1 VARKFNSIESTAVE
15 AEAMVQQGR
24 WVDAERHYRELIGQT
39 HVINYEYD
47 DWLRR
52 LGEIYRHLGRAREAA
67 FVYLYLH
74 YFDMAR
80 AQLAG
85 DARGEP
91 AHGAINDVSALRA
104 RLAEIEKK
112 WSDAAQLYLQAGLRV
127 HAAVAFEK
135 AKQYPEA
142 IAAWK
147 ALLHHP
153 GLAGLAGGAG
163 VAGSAGNGA
172 APHAGHASHSAHSG
186 AGSRAYEAALVHF
199 NYGLA
204 AVRLDPASAEA
215 RRALI
220 ESQRKLEQV
229 ADDFE
234 QVGELERAFDCFQIL
249 LKLGKE
255 SAQFENLAEGY
266 VNCIRVLRDDNLKFY
281 VLQYY
286 EDFIKLALERG
297 ELHAAAT
304 LYQEAAAFA
313 ARAGLPYDRHYQH
326 KSALTWMKCA
336 DKFVETGVPVQM
348 VENALLAAASQHSA
362 VGDYPAVRECF
373 DKLARLELPERAKKR
388 FETIAQRYRGLAA
401 PPVELP
407 GLPDYLKQQHAY
419 ADIWFVDLLEWE
431 MDGDPYAVAASIVG
445 DLRYPNGIRRR
456 ALVVLLTLA
465 DAQTR
470 RAQAEPETLVHV
482 AELLGELQSY
492 AALSPLEKLFGSG
505 DALIRRSAVRALR
518 YLYFKRS
525 FVIVRKALTDP
536 DAQVREAALVA
547 IAGLHFPH
555 AFNPLARI
563 YRETSDPRVR
573 AAALQSI
580 GKIQT
585 VEAGEFLVM
594 VLRQEAGSLREAA
607 YTALTQMD
615 NADVVPILRQHHEIE
630 TNPAVRDTLGDLLR
644 RH

>member
-1 VARKFNSIESTAVE
+1 VARRTFNSIESTADQ
-15 AEAMVQQGR
+15 AEAFVQQGR
-24 WVDAERHYRELIGQT
+24 WLEAERHYRELIGQT

-52 LGEIYRHLGRAREAA
+52 LGEIYRQLQRSREAS

-80 AQLAG
+80 GQLG
-85 DARGEP
+85 GPE
-91 AHGAINDVSALRA
+91 HVALRA

-112 WSDAAQLYLQAGLRV
+112 WTEAAQLYQQAKLPV
-127 HAAVAFEK
+127 HAAVAFER

-142 IAAWK
+142 VAAWK
-147 ALLHHP
+147 SLVHHS
-153 GLAGLAGGAG
+153 GLAQR
-163 VAGSAGNGA
+163 
-172 APHAGHASHSAHSG
+172 P
-186 AGSRAYEAALVHF
+186 YEAALVHF

-204 AVRLDPASAEA
+204 AVRLDPNSAEA

-286 EDFIKLALERG
+286 EDFIKLALERS

-313 ARAGLPYDRHYQH
+313 ARAGLPYDKHYQH

-362 VGDYPAVRECF
+362 VGDYPSVRECF
-373 DKLARLELPERAKKR
+373 DKLAGLELTDRAKKR
-388 FETIAQRYRGLAA
+388 FHTIAQRYKGLAA

-465 DAQTR
+465 DAQVR
-470 RAQAEPETLVHV
+470 KAENETDTLVTV

-492 AALSPLEKLFGSG
+492 AALSPLEKLYAAA
-505 DALIRRSAVRALR
+505 DPLIRRAAVKALR
-518 YLYFKRS
+518 FLYFKRS
-525 FVIVRKALTDP
+525 FVIVRKALADS
-536 DAQVREAALVA
+536 DAQVREAALTA
-547 IAGLHFPH
+547 IGGLHFPH

-563 YRETSDPRVR
+563 YRESADPRVR
-573 AAALQSI
+573 KAALASI

-594 VLRQEAGSLREAA
+594 VLRQEAGELREASYA
-607 YTALTQMD
+607 ALSQMD
-615 NADVVPILRQHHEIE
+615 NADVLPILRQHHEIE
-630 TNPAVRDTLGDLLR
+630 TNPQVRDTLGELLR

>member
-1 VARKFNSIESTAVE
+1 MARKFNSIESTAVE

-91 AHGAINDVSALRA
+91 AHGAISEVSALRA

-112 WSDAAQLYLQAGLRV
+112 WTDAAQLYLQSGLRV

-142 IAAWK
+142 VAAWK

-153 GLAGLAGGAG
+153 GLAGVAGM
-163 VAGSAGNGA
+163 AGSAGAGGNGA
-172 APHAGHASHSAHSG
+172 GPHASHASHAG

-204 AVRLDPASAEA
+204 AVRLDPGSAEA

-373 DKLARLELPERAKKR
+373 DKLAGLELPERARKR
-388 FETIAQRYRGLAA
+388 FSVIAQRYRGLAA

-465 DAQTR
+465 DAQSR
-470 RAQAEPETLVHV
+470 RAQTEPETLVHV

-505 DALIRRSAVRALR
+505 DAVIRRAAVRALR

-525 FVIVRKALTDP
+525 FVIVRRALTDP

-573 AAALQSI
+573 ASALQSI

-594 VLRQEAGSLREAA
+594 VLRQETGSLREAA
-607 YTALTQMD
+607 YAALTQMD
-615 NADVVPILRQHHEIE
+615 NADVLPILRQHHEIE

>member
-1 VARKFNSIESTAVE
+1 MPRRFNSIESTADQ

-24 WVDAERHYRELIGQT
+24 WADAERHYRDLIGQT

-52 LGEIYRHLGRAREAA
+52 LGEIYRHLGRSREAA

-80 AQLAG
+80 AQLG
-85 DARGEP
+85 HDE
-91 AHGAINDVSALRA
+91 HVALRA

-112 WSDAAQLYLQAGLRV
+112 WSEAALLYQSAKLPV
-127 HAAVAFEK
+127 HAAVAFER
-135 AKQYPEA
+135 AKQYPDA
-142 IAAWK
+142 SAAWK
-147 ALLHHP
+147 GLLHH
-153 GLAGLAGGAG
+153 AGLANRG
-163 VAGSAGNGA
+163 
-172 APHAGHASHSAHSG
+172 
-186 AGSRAYEAALVHF
+186 YEAALVHF

-204 AVRLDPASAEA
+204 AVRLDANSAEA

-297 ELHAAAT
+297 ELHAGAT

-313 ARAGLPYDRHYQH
+313 SRAGLPYDRHYQH
-326 KSALTWMKCA
+326 KSAMTWMKCA
-336 DKFVETGVPVQM
+336 DKFLEQGVPVQM

-373 DKLARLELPERAKKR
+373 DKLAGLELTDRQKKR
-388 FETIAQRYRGLAA
+388 FGAIAARYKGLAA

-407 GLPDYLKQQHAY
+407 GLPDYLKQQHA
-419 ADIWFVDLLEWE
+419 
-431 MDGDPYAVAASIVG
+431 
-445 DLRYPNGIRRR
+445 
-456 ALVVLLTLA
+456 
-465 DAQTR
+465 
-470 RAQAEPETLVHV
+470 
-482 AELLGELQSY
+482 
-492 AALSPLEKLFGSG
+492 
-505 DALIRRSAVRALR
+505 
-518 YLYFKRS
+518 
-525 FVIVRKALTDP
+525 
-536 DAQVREAALVA
+536 
-547 IAGLHFPH
+547 
-555 AFNPLARI
+555 
-563 YRETSDPRVR
+563 
-573 AAALQSI
+573 
-580 GKIQT
+580 
-585 VEAGEFLVM
+585 
-594 VLRQEAGSLREAA
+594 
-607 YTALTQMD
+607 
-615 NADVVPILRQHHEIE
+615 
-630 TNPAVRDTLGDLLR
+630 
-644 RH
+644 

>member
-1 VARKFNSIESTAVE
+1 MARRTFNSIESTADQ

-24 WVDAERHYRELIGQT
+24 WAEAERHYRELIGQT

-52 LGEIYRHLGRAREAA
+52 LGEIYQHLKRPREAA

-80 AQLAG
+80 SQLGG
-85 DARGEP
+85 DD
-91 AHGAINDVSALRA
+91 HVALRA
-104 RLAEIEKK
+104 RLSEIEKK
-112 WSDAAQLYLQAGLRV
+112 WTEAAQLYQRAKLPV

-135 AKQYPEA
+135 AKQLTDA
-142 IAAWK
+142 TASWK
-147 ALLHHP
+147 AMTH
-153 GLAGLAGGAG
+153 
-163 VAGSAGNGA
+163 
-172 APHAGHASHSAHSG
+172 HSG
-186 AGSRAYEAALVHF
+186 LVQRPYEQALVHF

-204 AVRLDPASAEA
+204 AVRVDAGSQEA

-326 KSALTWMKCA
+326 KSALTWMRCA

-348 VENALLAAASQHSA
+348 TENALLAAASQHSA

-373 DKLARLELPERAKKR
+373 EKLAALELPDRAKKR
-388 FETIAQRYRGLAA
+388 FSTIAQRYKGLAS

-431 MDGDPYAVAASIVG
+431 MDGDPFAVAASIVG

-465 DAQTR
+465 DAQAR
-470 RAQAEPETLVHV
+470 NAANESETLVHV
-482 AELLGELQSY
+482 ADLLGELQSY
-492 AALSPLEKLFGSG
+492 AALSPLEKLYAAQ
-505 DALIRRSAVRALR
+505 DPAIRRAAVRALR
-518 YLYFKRS
+518 FLYFKRS
-525 FVIVRKALTDP
+525 FVIVRKALSDP
-536 DAQVREAALVA
+536 DAQVREAALTA
-547 IAGLHFPH
+547 IGGLHFPH

-563 YRETSDPRVR
+563 YRESNDPRVR
-573 AAALQSI
+573 GAALQSI

-594 VLRQEAGSLREAA
+594 VLRQEGGGLREAA
-607 YTALTQMD
+607 HAALQQMD
-615 NADVVPILRQHHEIE
+615 NADVIPILRQHHEIE
-630 TNPAVRDTLGDLLR
+630 TNPQVRDTLGELLR

>member
-1 VARKFNSIESTAVE
+1 MARRTFNSIESTADQ
-15 AEAMVQQGR
+15 AEALVQQGR
-24 WVDAERHYRELIGQT
+24 WIDAERHYRELIGQT
-39 HVINYEYD
+39 YEYD

-52 LGEIYRHLGRAREAA
+52 LGEIYRHLGRGREAS

-80 AQLAG
+80 GQLAA
-85 DARGEP
+85 DE
-91 AHGAINDVSALRA
+91 HVALRA

-112 WSDAAQLYLQAGLRV
+112 WPEAATLYQRARLPV
-127 HAAVAFEK
+127 HAAVAFER
-135 AKQYPEA
+135 AKQYPDA

-147 ALLHHP
+147 GLVHAP
-153 GLAGLAGGAG
+153 GLGQR
-163 VAGSAGNGA
+163 
-172 APHAGHASHSAHSG
+172 P
-186 AGSRAYEAALVHF
+186 YEAALVHF

-204 AVRLDPASAEA
+204 AVRLDPASVEA

-255 SAQFENLAEGY
+255 SSQFENLAEGY
-266 VNCIRVLRDDNLKFY
+266 VNCIRVLREDNLKFY

-326 KSALTWMKCA
+326 KSALTWMRCA

-348 VENALLAAASQHSA
+348 TENALLAAASQHSA

-373 DKLARLELPERAKKR
+373 EKLAGLELPERAKKR
-388 FETIAQRYRGLAA
+388 FAAIAQRYKGLAA

-431 MDGDPYAVAASIVG
+431 MDGDPFAVAASIVG

-465 DAQTR
+465 DAQAR
-470 RAQAEPETLVHV
+470 HAEGEPETLVHV

-492 AALSPLEKLFGSG
+492 AALSPLEKLFASS
-505 DALIRRSAVRALR
+505 DPLIRRAAARALR

-525 FVIVRKALTDP
+525 FVIVRKALADG
-536 DAQVREAALVA
+536 DAQVREAALTA
-547 IAGLHFPH
+547 IEGLHFPH

-563 YRETSDPRVR
+563 YRESNDPRVR
-573 AAALQSI
+573 STALVSI

-594 VLRQEAGSLREAA
+594 VLRQETGALRQAAHEA
-607 YTALTQMD
+607 LSHMD
-615 NADVVPILRQHHEIE
+615 NTDVLPILRQHHEIE
-630 TNPAVRDTLGDLLR
+630 MNPQVRETLGELLR

>member
-1 VARKFNSIESTAVE
+1 MARRFNSIESTADQ

-24 WVDAERHYRELIGQT
+24 WIDAERHYRDLIGQT

-52 LGEIYRHLGRAREAA
+52 LGEIYRHLGRSREAA

-80 AQLAG
+80 AQLG
-85 DARGEP
+85 DARGPGSDPTSRE
-91 AHGAINDVSALRA
+91 AGALRA

-112 WSDAAQLYLQAGLRV
+112 WSEAAQLYQQAGLPV
-127 HAAVAFEK
+127 HAAVAFER
-135 AKQYPEA
+135 AKQYPDA
-142 IAAWK
+142 TAAWK
-147 ALLHHP
+147 SLLHHP
-153 GLAGLAGGAG
+153 GLAG
-163 VAGSAGNGA
+163 
-172 APHAGHASHSAHSG
+172 HAGHAGHAGLTGGVNGVAHASPG
-186 AGSRAYEAALVHF
+186 ARAYEAALVHF

-204 AVRLDPASAEA
+204 AVRLDPGSAEA

-220 ESQRKLEQV
+220 ESQRRLEQV

-234 QVGELERAFDCFQIL
+234 QAGELERAFDCYQIL

-326 KSALTWMKCA
+326 KSAMTWMRCA

-348 VENALLAAASQHSA
+348 IENALLAAASQHSA

-373 DKLARLELPERAKKR
+373 EKLAALDLAERARKR
-388 FETIAQRYRGLAA
+388 FATIAQRYRGLAA

-431 MDGDPYAVAASIVG
+431 MDGDPHAVAASIVG

-465 DAQTR
+465 DAHAR
-470 RAQAEPETLVHV
+470 RAQSDPETLVHV

-492 AALSPLEKLFGSG
+492 AALSPLEKLFASG
-505 DALIRRSAVRALR
+505 DALIRRAAVRALR

-525 FVIVRKALTDP
+525 FVIVRRALNDS

-594 VLRQEAGSLREAA
+594 VLRQETGHLRDAA

-615 NADVVPILRQHHEIE
+615 NADVLPILRQHHEIE
-630 TNPAVRDTLGDLLR
+630 TNPQVRDTLGELLR

>member
-1 VARKFNSIESTAVE
+1 MARRTFNSIESTADQ
-15 AEAMVQQGR
+15 AEALVQQGR
-24 WVDAERHYRELIGQT
+24 WAEAERHYRELIGQT

-80 AQLAG
+80 AQLQG
-85 DARGEP
+85 DE
-91 AHGAINDVSALRA
+91 HVALRA

-112 WSDAAQLYLQAGLRV
+112 WTEAAQLYGKARLPV
-127 HAAVAFEK
+127 HAAVAFER
-135 AKQYPEA
+135 AKQFTDA
-142 IAAWK
+142 TAAWK
-147 ALLHHP
+147 SLLHAS
-153 GLAGLAGGAG
+153 GLTQR
-163 VAGSAGNGA
+163 
-172 APHAGHASHSAHSG
+172 P
-186 AGSRAYEAALVHF
+186 YEAALVHF

-204 AVRLDPASAEA
+204 AVRLDASSLEA
-215 RRALI
+215 RRALV

-234 QVGELERAFDCFQIL
+234 LAGELERAFDCFQIL

-286 EDFIKLALERG
+286 EDFIKLALERA

-326 KSALTWMKCA
+326 KSALTWMRCA
-336 DKFVETGVPVQM
+336 DKFIETGVPVQM
-348 VENALLAAASQHSA
+348 IENALLAAASQHSA

-373 DKLARLELPERAKKR
+373 DKLAGLELPERAKKR
-388 FETIAQRYRGLAA
+388 FTTIAQRYKGLAA

-431 MDGDPYAVAASIVG
+431 MDGDPFAVAASIVG

-465 DAQTR
+465 DAQAR
-470 RAQAEPETLVHV
+470 RADDETETLVHV

-492 AALSPLEKLFGSG
+492 AALSPLEKLYAAG
-505 DALIRRSAVRALR
+505 DPVIRRAAVRALR
-518 YLYFKRS
+518 FLYFKRS
-525 FVIVRKALTDP
+525 FVIVRKALADP
-536 DAQVREAALVA
+536 DAQVREAAITA
-547 IAGLHFPH
+547 IGGLHFPH

-563 YRETSDPRVR
+563 YRESNDSRVR
-573 AAALQSI
+573 TAALTSI

-594 VLRQEAGSLREAA
+594 VLRQESGSLRDAA
-607 YTALTQMD
+607 HAALSQMD
-615 NADVVPILRQHHEIE
+615 NADVLPILRQHHEIE
-630 TNPAVRDTLGDLLR
+630 TNPQVRETLGDLLR

>member
-1 VARKFNSIESTAVE
+1 MARRTFNSIESTADQ

-24 WVDAERHYRELIGQT
+24 WGEAERHYRDLIGQT

-74 YFDMAR
+74 YFDQAR
-80 AQLAG
+80 AQLT
-85 DARGEP
+85 GEE
-91 AHGAINDVSALRA
+91 HIGLRA
-104 RLAEIEKK
+104 RLAELDKK
-112 WSDAAQLYLQAGLRV
+112 QSEAATLYQRAKLPV

-135 AKQYPEA
+135 AKQYNDA
-142 IAAWK
+142 VAAWK
-147 ALLHHP
+147 ALVHAP
-153 GLAGLAGGAG
+153 GLGQR
-163 VAGSAGNGA
+163 
-172 APHAGHASHSAHSG
+172 P
-186 AGSRAYEAALVHF
+186 YEAALVHF

-204 AVRLDPASAEA
+204 AVRLDPNSGEA

-266 VNCIRVLRDDNLKFY
+266 VNCIRVLREDNLKFY

-326 KSALTWMKCA
+326 KSALTWMRCA
-336 DKFVETGVPVQM
+336 DKFTETGVPVQM
-348 VENALLAAASQHSA
+348 TENALLAAASQHSA

-373 DKLARLELPERAKKR
+373 EKLAGLELPDRAKKR
-388 FETIAQRYRGLAA
+388 FTAIAQRYKGLPA

-431 MDGDPYAVAASIVG
+431 MDGDPFAVAASIVG

-465 DAQTR
+465 DAQAR
-470 RAQAEPETLVHV
+470 RAEGEPETLVHV

-492 AALSPLEKLFGSG
+492 AALSPLEKLFQSP
-505 DALIRRSAVRALR
+505 DAVIRRAAVRALR
-518 YLYFKRS
+518 FLYFKRS
-525 FVIVRKALTDP
+525 FVIVRKALSDP
-536 DAQVREAALVA
+536 DNQVREAALVA
-547 IAGLHFPH
+547 IGGLHFPH

-563 YRETSDPRVR
+563 YRESNDPNVR
-573 AAALQSI
+573 SYALQSI

-594 VLRQEAGSLREAA
+594 VLRQESGNLREAA
-607 YTALTQMD
+607 RLALAQMD
-615 NADVVPILRQHHEIE
+615 NADVLPILRQHHEIE
-630 TNPAVRDTLGDLLR
+630 TNPQVRDTLGELLR
-644 RH
+644 RQ

>member
-1 VARKFNSIESTAVE
+1 VARGTFNAIESTADQAQAFVE
-15 AEAMVQQGR
+15 QGR
-24 WVDAERHYRELIGQT
+24 WPEAERHFRELIGHT

-52 LGEIYRHLGRAREAA
+52 LGDIYRQLGRPREAA

-74 YFDMAR
+74 YFDQAR
-80 AQLAG
+80 MQIAG
-85 DARGEP
+85 DEHVG
-91 AHGAINDVSALRA
+91 LRA
-104 RLAEIEKK
+104 RLAEMEKK
-112 WSDAAQLYLQAGLRV
+112 WSEAAALYQQAKLPV

-135 AKQYPEA
+135 AKQYPDA
-142 IAAWK
+142 VTQWK
-147 ALLHHP
+147 QLVHHP
-153 GLAGLAGGAG
+153 GLQ
-163 VAGSAGNGA
+163 
-172 APHAGHASHSAHSG
+172 HK
-186 AGSRAYEAALVHF
+186 AYEAALVHF
-199 NYGLA
+199 DYGLA
-204 AVRLDPASAEA
+204 AVRLDPNSNEA
-215 RRALI
+215 RRALV

-326 KSALTWMKCA
+326 KSALTWVRCA
-336 DKFVETGVPVQM
+336 EKFVETGVPVQM

-362 VGDYPAVRECF
+362 VGDYPAVRDCF
-373 DKLARLELPERAKKR
+373 EKLAALELPERAKKR
-388 FETIAQRYRGLAA
+388 FSAIAHRYKGLAA
-401 PPVELP
+401 PPIELP
-407 GLPDYLKQQHAY
+407 GLPDYLKQTHAY

-431 MDGDPYAVAASIVG
+431 MGGDPYSVAASIVG

-465 DAQTR
+465 DAEQR
-470 RAQAEPETLVHV
+470 KQSDDQVVAAKI

-492 AALSPLEKLFGSG
+492 AALSPLEKLYESPEP
-505 DALIRRSAVRALR
+505 AIRVAAVKALR

-525 FVIVRKALTDP
+525 FVIVRKALA
-536 DAQVREAALVA
+536 DADAGVREAALTA
-547 IAGLHFPH
+547 IGGLHFPH

-563 YRETSDPRVR
+563 YRESNDPRVR
-573 AAALQSI
+573 AKALESI

-594 VLRQEAGSLREAA
+594 VLRQESGPLREAA
-607 YTALTQMD
+607 QVALSQLD
-615 NADVVPILRQHHEIE
+615 SAELLPILRQHHEIE
-630 TNPAVRDTLGDLLR
+630 TNAQVRETLEQLLR

>member
-1 VARKFNSIESTAVE
+1 MARRTFNSIESTADQ
-15 AEAMVQQGR
+15 AEALVQQGR
-24 WVDAERHYRELIGQT
+24 WVDAERHYRELIAQT

-52 LGEIYRHLGRAREAA
+52 LGEIYRHLGRPREAA

-85 DARGEP
+85 DA
-91 AHGAINDVSALRA
+91 HVALRA
-104 RLAEIEKK
+104 RLAETEKK
-112 WSDAAQLYLQAGLRV
+112 WSEAAQLYQEAKLPV
-127 HAAVAFEK
+127 HAAVSFEK

-142 IAAWK
+142 TAAWR

-153 GLAGLAGGAG
+153 ELGQR
-163 VAGSAGNGA
+163 
-172 APHAGHASHSAHSG
+172 P
-186 AGSRAYEAALVHF
+186 YEAALVHF

-204 AVRLDPASAEA
+204 AVKLDAASAEA

-255 SAQFENLAEGY
+255 SSQFENLAEGY
-266 VNCIRVLRDDNLKFY
+266 VNCIRVLREDNLKFY

-286 EDFIKLALERG
+286 EDFIKLALERA

-326 KSALTWMKCA
+326 KSALTWVRCA
-336 DKFVETGVPVQM
+336 DKFLETGVPVQM

-362 VGDYPAVRECF
+362 VGDYPAVRDCF
-373 DKLARLELPERAKKR
+373 ARLAGLELPDRAKKR
-388 FETIAQRYRGLAA
+388 FESIAQRYKGLAA

-407 GLPDYLKQQHAY
+407 GLPDYLKQQQAY

-431 MDGDPYAVAASIVG
+431 MAGDAFAVATSIVG

-470 RAQAEPETLVHV
+470 NAEGETATLVAV
-482 AELLGELQSY
+482 ADLLGQLQSY
-492 AALSPLEKLFGSG
+492 AALSPLEKLYASQ
-505 DALIRRSAVRALR
+505 DPTIRREAVRALR
-518 YLYFKRS
+518 FLYFKRS
-525 FVIVRKALTDP
+525 FVIVRKALGDP

-547 IAGLHFPH
+547 LGGLHFPH

-563 YRETSDPRVR
+563 YRESNDPRVR
-573 AAALQSI
+573 TAALQSI
-580 GKIQT
+580 GKIQS

-594 VLRQEAGSLREAA
+594 VLRQEGGDLRAAATAALAG
-607 YTALTQMD
+607 MD
-615 NADVVPILRQHHEIE
+615 NADVLPILRQHHEIE
-630 TNPAVRDTLGDLLR
+630 TNPQVRETLGELLR

>member
-1 VARKFNSIESTAVE
+1 MN
-15 AEAMVQQGR
+15 QGR
-24 WVDAERHYRELIGQT
+24 VLDAERHYRDLVGQT

-52 LGEIYRHLGRAREAA
+52 LGEIYRTLGRSREAA

-74 YFDMAR
+74 YFDVAR
-80 AQLAG
+80 SQLAG
-85 DARGEP
+85 DS
-91 AHGAINDVSALRA
+91 HVALRA
-104 RLAEIEKK
+104 RLSEMEKK
-112 WSDAAQLYLQAGLRV
+112 WTEAAVLYEQAKLPV
-127 HAAVAFEK
+127 HAAVAYER
-135 AKQYPEA
+135 AKQLPEA
-142 IAAWK
+142 INAWK
-147 ALLHHP
+147 ALIHHP
-153 GLAGLAGGAG
+153 GLLHR
-163 VAGSAGNGA
+163 
-172 APHAGHASHSAHSG
+172 P
-186 AGSRAYEAALVHF
+186 YEAALVHF

-204 AVRLDPASAEA
+204 AARHDANSGEA
-215 RRALI
+215 RRALV
-220 ESQRKLEQV
+220 EAQRRLEQV

-255 SAQFENLAEGY
+255 GVQFENLAEGY
-266 VNCIRVLRDDNLKFY
+266 VNCIRVLREDNLKFY

-286 EDFIKLALERG
+286 EDFIKLALERN

-304 LYQEAAAFA
+304 LFQEAAAFA

-326 KSALTWMKCA
+326 RSALTWMKCA
-336 DKFVETGVPVQM
+336 ERFVETGVPVQM

-373 DKLARLELPERAKKR
+373 EKLAGLELPERAKKR
-388 FETIAQRYRGLAA
+388 FATIAQRYRGLAA

-419 ADIWFVDLLEWE
+419 GEIWHADLLEWE
-431 MDGDPYAVAASIVG
+431 MDGDPLAVAASIVG
-445 DLRYPNGIRRR
+445 DLKYPNGIRRR

-465 DAQTR
+465 DAEAR
-470 RAQAEPETLVHV
+470 KVALEVETLVNV

-492 AALSPLEKLFGSG
+492 AALSPIEKLFASS
-505 DALIRRSAVRALR
+505 DPRIRHAAVRALR
-518 YLYFKRS
+518 FLYFKRS
-525 FVIVRKALTDP
+525 FVIVRRALADP
-536 DAQVREAALVA
+536 DAKVREAAVVA
-547 IAGLHFPH
+547 IGGLHFPH

-563 YRETSDPRVR
+563 YRESTDGLVR

-580 GKIQT
+580 GKIER

-594 VLRQEAGSLREAA
+594 VLRQETGALREAA
-607 YTALTQMD
+607 HAALATMD
-615 NADVVPILRQHHEIE
+615 IADVVPILRQHHEIE
-630 TNPAVRDTLGDLLR
+630 TDPSVRETLGELLR

>member
-1 VARKFNSIESTAVE
+1 LVNSCRS
-15 AEAMVQQGR
+15 Q
-24 WVDAERHYRELIGQT
+24 
-39 HVINYEYD
+39 
-47 DWLRR
+47 LRR
-52 LGEIYRHLGRAREAA
+52 SRRHEVVEIDLDA
-67 FVYLYLH
+67 L
-74 YFDMAR
+74 
-80 AQLAG
+80 AQ
-85 DARGEP
+85 P
-91 AHGAINDVSALRA
+91 SA
-104 RLAEIEKK
+104 
-112 WSDAAQLYLQAGLRV
+112 DPVRV
-127 HAAVAFEK
+127 F
-135 AKQYPEA
+135 
-142 IAAWK
+142 
-147 ALLHHP
+147 
-153 GLAGLAGGAG
+153 
-163 VAGSAGNGA
+163 
-172 APHAGHASHSAHSG
+172 
-186 AGSRAYEAALVHF
+186 
-199 NYGLA
+199 
-204 AVRLDPASAEA
+204 LD
-215 RRALI
+215 RD
-220 ESQRKLEQV
+220 Q
-229 ADDFE
+229 
-234 QVGELERAFDCFQIL
+234 LERAFDCFQIL

-326 KSALTWMKCA
+326 KSAMTWMRCA
-336 DKFVETGVPVQM
+336 EKFLETGVPVQM
-348 VENALLAAASQHSA
+348 IENALLAAASQHSA

-373 DKLARLELPERAKKR
+373 DKLAGLDLPERAKKR
-388 FETIAQRYRGLAA
+388 FSTIAQRYRGLAA

-431 MDGDPYAVAASIVG
+431 MDGDPYSVAASIVG

-470 RAQAEPETLVHV
+470 KAAGEPDTLVHV

-492 AALSPLEKLFGSG
+492 AALSPLEKLFGNG
-505 DALIRRSAVRALR
+505 DALIRRAAVRALR
-518 YLYFKRS
+518 FLYFKRS
-525 FVIVRKALTDP
+525 FVIVRKALADG
-536 DAQVREAALVA
+536 DVQVREAALVA

-563 YRETSDPRVR
+563 YRESNDPRVR

-594 VLRQEAGSLREAA
+594 VLRQESGNLRETAF
-607 YTALTQMD
+607 TALGQMD

>member
-1 VARKFNSIESTAVE
+1 VARRFNSIESTADQ

-52 LGEIYRHLGRAREAA
+52 LGEIYRHLGRPREAA
-67 FVYLYLH
+67 YVYLYLH

-80 AQLAG
+80 AQLGGESRASTAATAAADGQPDAAARDAG
-85 DARGEP
+85 
-91 AHGAINDVSALRA
+91 ALRA

-112 WSDAAQLYLQAGLRV
+112 WGDAAQLYLQAGLPV

-142 IAAWK
+142 TAAWK
-147 ALLHHP
+147 ALVHHP
-153 GLAGLAGGAG
+153 GLAG
-163 VAGSAGNGA
+163 VASGA
-172 APHAGHASHSAHSG
+172 ATAAGASGGHPG
-186 AGSRAYEAALVHF
+186 GSRAYEAALVHF

-326 KSALTWMKCA
+326 KSALTWTRCA

-348 VENALLAAASQHSA
+348 IENALLAAASQHSA

-373 DKLARLELPERAKKR
+373 DKLASLELPERARKR
-388 FETIAQRYRGLAA
+388 FSTIAQRYRGLAA

-431 MDGDPYAVAASIVG
+431 MDGDPHAVAASIVG

-470 RAQAEPETLVHV
+470 RAQADPETLVHV

-492 AALSPLEKLFGSG
+492 AALSPLEKLFASG
-505 DALIRRSAVRALR
+505 DAVIRRAAVRALR

-525 FVIVRKALTDP
+525 FVIVRRALTDA
-536 DAQVREAALVA
+536 DGQVREAALVA

-563 YRETSDPRVR
+563 YRETSDHRVR
-573 AAALQSI
+573 TAALQSI

-594 VLRQEAGSLREAA
+594 VLRQETGGLREAA
-607 YTALTQMD
+607 YAALTQMD
-615 NADVVPILRQHHEIE
+615 NADVLPILRQHHEIE
-630 TNPAVRDTLGDLLR
+630 TNAAVRDTLGDLLR

>member
-1 VARKFNSIESTAVE
+1 MARRTFNSIESTADQ
-15 AEAMVQQGR
+15 AEALVQQGR
-24 WVDAERHYRELIGQT
+24 WGEAERHYRELIGQT

-52 LGEIYRHLGRAREAA
+52 LGEIYRHLGRSREAS
-67 FVYLYLH
+67 FIYLYLH
-74 YFDMAR
+74 YFDLAR
-80 AQLAG
+80 AQLGG
-85 DARGEP
+85 DD
-91 AHGAINDVSALRA
+91 HVALRA

-112 WSDAAQLYLQAGLRV
+112 WTEAAHLYQQAKLPV
-127 HAAVAFEK
+127 HAAVAFER
-135 AKQYPEA
+135 AKQTTEAA
-142 IAAWK
+142 IAWK
-147 ALLHHP
+147 
-153 GLAGLAGGAG
+153 GLVQASGLGQR
-163 VAGSAGNGA
+163 
-172 APHAGHASHSAHSG
+172 P
-186 AGSRAYEAALVHF
+186 YEAALVHF

-204 AVRLDPASAEA
+204 AVRLDPQSSEA

-234 QVGELERAFDCFQIL
+234 AAGELERAFDCFQIL

-266 VNCIRVLRDDNLKFY
+266 VNCIRVLREDNLKFY

-326 KSALTWMKCA
+326 KSALTWMRCA
-336 DKFVETGVPVQM
+336 DKFIETGVPVQM
-348 VENALLAAASQHSA
+348 TENALLAAASQHSA
-362 VGDYPAVRECF
+362 VGDYPSVRDCF
-373 DKLARLELPERAKKR
+373 DRLAGLELPERAKKR
-388 FETIAQRYRGLAA
+388 FATIAQRYKGLAA

-431 MDGDPYAVAASIVG
+431 MDGDPYSVAASIVG

-465 DAQTR
+465 DAQAR
-470 RAQAEPETLVHV
+470 RAEGDTETLVHIG
-482 AELLGELQSY
+482 ELLGELQSY
-492 AALSPLEKLFGSG
+492 AALSPLERLFASA
-505 DALIRRSAVRALR
+505 DPVIRRAAVRALR
-518 YLYFKRS
+518 FLYFKRS
-525 FVIVRKALTDP
+525 FVIVRKALQDA

-547 IAGLHFPH
+547 IGGLHFPH

-563 YRETSDPRVR
+563 YRESNDARVR
-573 AAALQSI
+573 TAALQSI

-594 VLRQEAGSLREAA
+594 VLRQETGSLREAA
-607 YTALTQMD
+607 HQALAQMD
-615 NADVVPILRQHHEIE
+615 NADVLPILRQHHEIE
-630 TNPAVRDTLGDLLR
+630 TNPQVRDTLGELLR

>member
-1 VARKFNSIESTAVE
+1 MARRFNSIESTADE

-24 WVDAERHYRELIGQT
+24 WADAERHYRDLIGQT

-80 AQLAG
+80 TQLGG
-85 DARGEP
+85 DEYVG
-91 AHGAINDVSALRA
+91 LRA
-104 RLAEIEKK
+104 RLGEIEKK
-112 WSDAAQLYLQAGLRV
+112 WSDAAQLYQQAKLPV
-127 HAAVAFEK
+127 HAAVAFER

-142 IAAWK
+142 AAAWK
-147 ALLHHP
+147 SLLHHP
-153 GLAGLAGGAG
+153 GLA
-163 VAGSAGNGA
+163 NR
-172 APHAGHASHSAHSG
+172 P
-186 AGSRAYEAALVHF
+186 YEVALVHF

-204 AVRLDPASAEA
+204 AVRLDPGSAEA

-234 QVGELERAFDCFQIL
+234 QAGELERAFDCFQIL

-348 VENALLAAASQHSA
+348 IENALLAAASQHSA

-373 DKLARLELPERAKKR
+373 DKLAGLELPERAKKR
-388 FETIAQRYRGLAA
+388 FSTIAQRYRGLAA

-431 MDGDPYAVAASIVG
+431 MDGDP
-445 DLRYPNGIRRR
+445 
-456 ALVVLLTLA
+456 
-465 DAQTR
+465 
-470 RAQAEPETLVHV
+470 
-482 AELLGELQSY
+482 
-492 AALSPLEKLFGSG
+492 
-505 DALIRRSAVRALR
+505 
-518 YLYFKRS
+518 
-525 FVIVRKALTDP
+525 
-536 DAQVREAALVA
+536 
-547 IAGLHFPH
+547 
-555 AFNPLARI
+555 
-563 YRETSDPRVR
+563 
-573 AAALQSI
+573 
-580 GKIQT
+580 
-585 VEAGEFLVM
+585 
-594 VLRQEAGSLREAA
+594 
-607 YTALTQMD
+607 
-615 NADVVPILRQHHEIE
+615 
-630 TNPAVRDTLGDLLR
+630 
-644 RH
+644 

>member
-1 VARKFNSIESTAVE
+1 MARRTFNSIESTADQ
-15 AEAMVQQGR
+15 AEALVQQGR
-24 WVDAERHYRELIGQT
+24 WGDAERHYRELIGQT

-52 LGEIYRHLGRAREAA
+52 LGEIYRHLGRQREAS

-80 AQLAG
+80 GQLVADEHLG
-85 DARGEP
+85 
-91 AHGAINDVSALRA
+91 LRA

-112 WSDAAQLYLQAGLRV
+112 WTEAAQLYQQAKLPV
-127 HAAVAFEK
+127 HAAVSFER
-135 AKQYPEA
+135 AKQFTEA
-142 IAAWK
+142 TAAWK
-147 ALLHHP
+147 ALVHS
-153 GLAGLAGGAG
+153 AGLGQR
-163 VAGSAGNGA
+163 
-172 APHAGHASHSAHSG
+172 P
-186 AGSRAYEAALVHF
+186 YEAALIHF

-204 AVRLDPASAEA
+204 AVRLEAGSSEA

-234 QVGELERAFDCFQIL
+234 QAGELERAFDCFQIL

-286 EDFIKLALERG
+286 EDFIKLALERS

-326 KSALTWMKCA
+326 KSALTWMRCA
-336 DKFVETGVPVQM
+336 ERFTETGVPVQM
-348 VENALLAAASQHSA
+348 TENALLAAASQHSA

-373 DKLARLELPERAKKR
+373 EKLAGLELPDRAKKR
-388 FETIAQRYRGLAA
+388 FSTIAARYKGLAA

-470 RAQAEPETLVHV
+470 KQEGDTETLVHV

-492 AALSPLEKLFGSG
+492 AALSPLEKLFAAQ
-505 DALIRRSAVRALR
+505 DPVIRRAAVRALR
-518 YLYFKRS
+518 FLYFKRS
-525 FVIVRKALTDP
+525 FVIVRKALADP

-547 IAGLHFPH
+547 IGGLHFPH

-563 YRETSDPRVR
+563 YRESADPRVR
-573 AAALQSI
+573 TSALQSI

-594 VLRQEAGSLREAA
+594 VLRQETGNLREAA
-607 YTALTQMD
+607 YQSLAQMD
-615 NADVVPILRQHHEIE
+615 NADVLPILRQHHEIE
-630 TNPAVRDTLGDLLR
+630 TNPQVRETLGELLR

>member
-1 VARKFNSIESTAVE
+1 VARRGFQSLETTADQ
-15 AEAMVQQGR
+15 AEALVQQGR
-24 WVDAERHYRELIGQT
+24 WTEAEKHYRELISQT

-52 LGEIYRHLGRAREAA
+52 LGEIYRHLDRPREAA

-74 YFDMAR
+74 YFDLAR
-80 AQLAG
+80 AQLDGA
-85 DARGEP
+85 
-91 AHGAINDVSALRA
+91 AHVALRA

-112 WSDAAQLYLQAGLRV
+112 WPEAAQLYAQAKLPV
-127 HAAVAFEK
+127 HSAVAFER
-135 AKQYPEA
+135 AKQTTEA
-142 IAAWK
+142 AAAWRQL
-147 ALLHHP
+147 AHHP
-153 GLAGLAGGAG
+153 GLTA
-163 VAGSAGNGA
+163 N
-172 APHAGHASHSAHSG
+172 
-186 AGSRAYEAALVHF
+186 RAYEAALVHF

-204 AVRLDPASAEA
+204 AVRIEAGSGEA

-234 QVGELERAFDCFQIL
+234 QAGELERAFDCFQIL

-286 EDFIKLALERG
+286 EDFIKLALERS

-326 KSALTWMKCA
+326 KSALTWMRCA
-336 DKFVETGVPVQM
+336 DRFIETGVPVQM
-348 VENALLAAASQHSA
+348 TENALLAAAAQHSA
-362 VGDYPAVRECF
+362 VGDYPAVKECF
-373 DKLARLELPERAKKR
+373 EKLAGLELPDRAKLR
-388 FETIAQRYRGLAA
+388 FTTIAQRYRGMPA

-431 MDGDPYAVAASIVG
+431 MDGDPFAVAASIVG

-465 DAQTR
+465 DAQAR
-470 RAQAEPETLVHV
+470 DAVGDPEVLVHV

-492 AALSPLEKLFGSG
+492 AALSPLEKLFAMG
-505 DALIRRSAVRALR
+505 DPTIRRAAVRALR
-518 YLYFKRS
+518 LLYFKRS
-525 FVIVRKALTDP
+525 FVIVRKALSDP
-536 DAQVREAALVA
+536 DASVREAALVA

-563 YRETSDPRVR
+563 YRESADPRVR
-573 AAALQSI
+573 GAALQSI
-580 GKIQT
+580 GRIQT

-594 VLRQEAGSLREAA
+594 VLRQETGALREAA
-607 YTALTQMD
+607 HAALQQMD
-615 NADVVPILRQHHEIE
+615 NADVLPILRQHHEIE
-630 TNPAVRDTLGDLLR
+630 TNAQVRESLGELLR

>member
-1 VARKFNSIESTAVE
+1 VARRTFNSIESTADQ

-24 WVDAERHYRELIGQT
+24 WAEAERHYRDLIGQT

-52 LGEIYRHLGRAREAA
+52 LGEIYQHLRRPREAA

-80 AQLAG
+80 GQLAA
-85 DARGEP
+85 DEFI
-91 AHGAINDVSALRA
+91 AIRA

-112 WSDAAQLYLQAGLRV
+112 WNEAAQLYQRAKLPV

-135 AKQYPEA
+135 AKQLPEA
-142 IAAWK
+142 TAAWK
-147 ALLHHP
+147 AMLHAP
-153 GLAGLAGGAG
+153 GL
-163 VAGSAGNGA
+163 V
-172 APHAGHASHSAHSG
+172 
-186 AGSRAYEAALVHF
+186 SRPYEAALVHF

-204 AVRLDPASAEA
+204 AVRVDANSTEA

-326 KSALTWMKCA
+326 KSALTWMRCA
-336 DKFVETGVPVQM
+336 DKFTEAGVPVQM
-348 VENALLAAASQHSA
+348 TENALLAAASQHSA

-373 DKLARLELPERAKKR
+373 EKLATLDLPDRAKKR
-388 FETIAQRYRGLAA
+388 FATIAQRYKGLSA

-431 MDGDPYAVAASIVG
+431 MDGDPFAVAASIVG

-465 DAQTR
+465 DAQAR
-470 RAQAEPETLVHV
+470 QAANESETLVHV
-482 AELLGELQSY
+482 GELLGELQSY
-492 AALSPLEKLFGSG
+492 AALSPLEKLYGAA
-505 DALIRRSAVRALR
+505 DPAIRRAAVRALR
-518 YLYFKRS
+518 FLYFKRS
-525 FVIVRKALTDP
+525 FVIVRKALADA
-536 DAQVREAALVA
+536 DAQVREAALTA
-547 IAGLHFPH
+547 IGGLHFPH

-563 YRETSDPRVR
+563 YRESNDARVR
-573 AAALQSI
+573 GAALQSI

-594 VLRQEAGSLREAA
+594 VLRQESGALRDAA
-607 YTALTQMD
+607 HKALQDMD
-615 NADVVPILRQHHEIE
+615 NADVIPILRQHHEIE
-630 TNPAVRDTLGDLLR
+630 TNPQVRETLGELLR

>member
-1 VARKFNSIESTAVE
+1 LARHTFNAIESTADQ
-15 AEAMVQQGR
+15 AEAFVQQGR
-24 WVDAERHYRELIGQT
+24 WPEAERHYRELIGHT

-74 YFDMAR
+74 YFDQAKN
-80 AQLAG
+80 QLGG
-85 DARGEP
+85 DEHVG
-91 AHGAINDVSALRA
+91 LRA
-104 RLAEIEKK
+104 RLAEMEKK
-112 WSDAAQLYLQAGLRV
+112 WNEAAQLYQQAQLPV

-135 AKQYPEA
+135 AKQYPDA
-142 IAAWK
+142 VTVWK
-147 ALLHHP
+147 SLVHHP
-153 GLAGLAGGAG
+153 GLA
-163 VAGSAGNGA
+163 
-172 APHAGHASHSAHSG
+172 HK
-186 AGSRAYEAALVHF
+186 AYEAALVHF
-199 NYGLA
+199 DYGLA
-204 AVRLDPASAEA
+204 AVRLDPNSGEA

-255 SAQFENLAEGY
+255 SSQFENLAEGY

-313 ARAGLPYDRHYQH
+313 SRAGLPYDRHYQH
-326 KSALTWMKCA
+326 KSALTWVRCA
-336 DKFVETGVPVQM
+336 EKFVETGVPVQM

-362 VGDYPAVRECF
+362 VGDYPAVRDCF
-373 DKLARLELPERAKKR
+373 DKLAGLELPERAKKR
-388 FETIAQRYRGLAA
+388 FSNIANRYKGMSS
-401 PPVELP
+401 PPIELP
-407 GLPDYLKQQHAY
+407 GLPDYLKQTHAY

-431 MDGDPYAVAASIVG
+431 MGGDPYSVAASIVG

-465 DAQTR
+465 DA
-470 RAQAEPETLVHV
+470 EEKKLVGDQVIAAKV

-492 AALSPLEKLFGSG
+492 AALSPLEKLYESTEP
-505 DALIRRSAVRALR
+505 AIRVAAVKALR
-518 YLYFKRS
+518 FLYFKRS
-525 FVIVRKALTDP
+525 FVIVRKALADP
-536 DAQVREAALVA
+536 DATVREAALTA
-547 IAGLHFPH
+547 IGGLHFPH

-563 YRETSDPRVR
+563 YRESTDPRVR
-573 AAALQSI
+573 TKALESI
-580 GKIQT
+580 GRIQT

-594 VLRQEAGSLREAA
+594 VLRQESGPLRDAA
-607 YTALTQMD
+607 HAALAQMD
-615 NADVVPILRQHHEIE
+615 NADVIPILRQHHEIE
-630 TNPAVRDTLGDLLR
+630 TNAAVRETLQQLLNR
-644 RH
+644 R

>member
-1 VARKFNSIESTAVE
+1 MARRTFNSIESTADQ
-15 AEAMVQQGR
+15 AEAFVQQGR
-24 WVDAERHYRELIGQT
+24 WADAERHYRELIGQT

-52 LGEIYRHLGRAREAA
+52 LGEIYRQLVRPREAA

-74 YFDMAR
+74 YFDLAR
-80 AQLAG
+80 TQLG
-85 DARGEP
+85 GTE
-91 AHGAINDVSALRA
+91 HLALRA
-104 RLAEIEKK
+104 RLAETEKK
-112 WSDAAQLYLQAGLRV
+112 WSEAAVLYQQAKLPV
-127 HAAVAFEK
+127 HAAVSFER
-135 AKQYPEA
+135 AKQYTEA
-142 IAAWK
+142 SAAWK
-147 ALLHHP
+147 GLVHAS
-153 GLAGLAGGAG
+153 GLAQR
-163 VAGSAGNGA
+163 
-172 APHAGHASHSAHSG
+172 P
-186 AGSRAYEAALVHF
+186 YEAALVHF

-204 AVRLDPASAEA
+204 AVRLEAGSSEA

-234 QVGELERAFDCFQIL
+234 MAGELERAFDCFQIL

-255 SAQFENLAEGY
+255 SSQFENLAEGY
-266 VNCIRVLRDDNLKFY
+266 VNCIRVLREDNLKFY

-286 EDFIKLALERG
+286 EDFIKLALERS

-304 LYQEAAAFA
+304 LYSEAAAFA

-326 KSALTWMKCA
+326 KSALTWMRCA
-336 DKFVETGVPVQM
+336 DKFAETGVPVQM
-348 VENALLAAASQHSA
+348 TENALLAAASQHSA

-373 DKLARLELPERAKKR
+373 EKLAGLELTDRAKKR
-388 FETIAQRYRGLAA
+388 FSTIAQRYKGLAA

-431 MDGDPYAVAASIVG
+431 MEGDPYSVAASIVG

-465 DAQTR
+465 DAQARNAAGST
-470 RAQAEPETLVHV
+470 ETLVNI

-492 AALSPLEKLFGSG
+492 AALSPLEKLFASP
-505 DALIRRSAVRALR
+505 DPIIRRAAVRALR
-518 YLYFKRS
+518 FLYFKRS
-525 FVIVRKALTDP
+525 FVIVRKALADG

-563 YRETSDPRVR
+563 YRESNDPRVR

-594 VLRQEAGSLREAA
+594 VLRQETGNLRDAA
-607 YTALTQMD
+607 HSALAQMD
-615 NADVVPILRQHHEIE
+615 NADVLPILRQHHEIE
-630 TNPAVRDTLGDLLR
+630 TNPQVRESLGELLR
-644 RH
+644 RA

>member
-1 VARKFNSIESTAVE
+1 MARRFNSIESTADQ

-24 WVDAERHYRELIGQT
+24 WAEAERHYRDLIGQT

-52 LGEIYRHLGRAREAA
+52 LGEIYRHLGRSREAA

-80 AQLAG
+80 SQLGSESAAAAAASPIHDSG
-85 DARGEP
+85 
-91 AHGAINDVSALRA
+91 ALRA
-104 RLAEIEKK
+104 RLSEIEKK
-112 WSDAAQLYLQAGLRV
+112 WSEAAQLYQQAKLPV
-127 HAAVAFEK
+127 HAAVAFER

-142 IAAWK
+142 TAAWK
-147 ALLHHP
+147 SLLHHP
-153 GLAGLAGGAG
+153 GLT
-163 VAGSAGNGA
+163 
-172 APHAGHASHSAHSG
+172 
-186 AGSRAYEAALVHF
+186 SRPYEAALVHF

-204 AVRLDPASAEA
+204 AVRLDPGSGGAGSSEA

-255 SAQFENLAEGY
+255 SSQFENLAEGY

-326 KSALTWMKCA
+326 KSAMTWMRCA
-336 DKFVETGVPVQM
+336 EKFVETGVPVQM
-348 VENALLAAASQHSA
+348 IENALLAAASQHSA

-373 DKLARLELPERAKKR
+373 DRLAGLELPERARKR
-388 FETIAQRYRGLAA
+388 FATIAQRYRGLAA

-470 RAQAEPETLVHV
+470 KADGETETLVHV
-482 AELLGELQSY
+482 ADLLGELQSY
-492 AALSPLEKLFGSG
+492 AALSPLEKLFSSG
-505 DALIRRSAVRALR
+505 DAVIRRSAVRALR
-518 YLYFKRS
+518 FLYFKRS
-525 FVIVRKALTDP
+525 FVIVRKALNDG

-563 YRETSDPRVR
+563 YRESNDPRVR
-573 AAALQSI
+573 GAALQSI

-585 VEAGEFLVM
+585 AEAGEFLVM
-594 VLRQEAGSLREAA
+594 VLRQESGGLREAA
-607 YTALTQMD
+607 YAALAQMD
-615 NADVVPILRQHHEIE
+615 NADVIPILRQHHEIE
-630 TNPAVRDTLGDLLR
+630 TNPQVRDTLGELLR

>member
-1 VARKFNSIESTAVE
+1 VARGTFNAIESTADQAQAFVE
-15 AEAMVQQGR
+15 QGR
-24 WVDAERHYRELIGQT
+24 WPEAERHFRELIGHT

-52 LGEIYRHLGRAREAA
+52 LGDIYRQLGRPREAA

-74 YFDMAR
+74 YFDQAR
-80 AQLAG
+80 AQIAG
-85 DARGEP
+85 DEHVG
-91 AHGAINDVSALRA
+91 LRA
-104 RLAEIEKK
+104 RLAEMEKK
-112 WSDAAQLYLQAGLRV
+112 WSEAAGLYQQAKLPV

-135 AKQYPEA
+135 AKQYPDA
-142 IAAWK
+142 VTQWK
-147 ALLHHP
+147 QLVHHP
-153 GLAGLAGGAG
+153 GLQ
-163 VAGSAGNGA
+163 
-172 APHAGHASHSAHSG
+172 HK
-186 AGSRAYEAALVHF
+186 AYEAALVHF
-199 NYGLA
+199 DYGLA
-204 AVRLDPASAEA
+204 AVRLDPNSNEA
-215 RRALI
+215 RRALV

-313 ARAGLPYDRHYQH
+313 SRAGLPYDRHYQH
-326 KSALTWMKCA
+326 KSALTWVRCA
-336 DKFVETGVPVQM
+336 EKFVETGVPVQM

-362 VGDYPAVRECF
+362 VGDYPAVRDCF
-373 DKLARLELPERAKKR
+373 EKLAALELPERAKKR
-388 FETIAQRYRGLAA
+388 FSAIAHRYKGLAA
-401 PPVELP
+401 PPIELP
-407 GLPDYLKQQHAY
+407 GLPDYLKQTHAY

-431 MDGDPYAVAASIVG
+431 MGGDPYSVAASIVG

-465 DAQTR
+465 DAEQR
-470 RAQAEPETLVHV
+470 KQSDDQVVAAKI

-492 AALSPLEKLFGSG
+492 AALSPLEKLYESPEP
-505 DALIRRSAVRALR
+505 AIRVAAVKALR

-525 FVIVRKALTDP
+525 FVIVRKALA
-536 DAQVREAALVA
+536 DADAGVREAALTA
-547 IAGLHFPH
+547 IGGLHFPH

-563 YRETSDPRVR
+563 YRESNDPRVR
-573 AAALQSI
+573 AKALESI

-594 VLRQEAGSLREAA
+594 VLRQESGPLREAA
-607 YTALTQMD
+607 QQALSQLD
-615 NADVVPILRQHHEIE
+615 SAELLPILRQHHEIE
-630 TNPAVRDTLGDLLR
+630 TNAQVRETLEQLLR